1 MEIRLICSTRH
12 FKIES
17 EDFHFNQFTLK
28 TDESKLWELIGY
40 KTFIEKIG
48 LNFCEHLVTNPYYFL
63 VGESD
68 QLINEFTPN
77 ELRLSEKKAE
87 ELQFFMFCLWFIK
100 DCCSN
105 TDQLYTYIP
114 SKDLAFSRQR
124 TVFFTN
130 ASGEY
135 VDNSFTLAELNETK
149 KVFVKFSKLI
159 FETIDYEQSVSEK
172 EDGISKLTLGDS
184 NFINDTSVNRI
195 YRAYLFITLARSNSL
210 LPLKISFYIGAL
222 EALFTTDKS
231 EVSHKVTE
239 RVCLFLKGTKEEKLS
254 NFQLI
259 KKAYDIRS
267 KFVHGQN
274 LGKKVNRKKLQSIS
288 TETDTLLRQL
298 MNVIISKPDIFL
310 GDNEEISKHFTSLLL
325 E

>member
-105 TDQLYTYIP
+105 TL
-114 SKDLAFSRQR
+114 
-124 TVFFTN
+124 
-130 ASGEY
+130 
-135 VDNSFTLAELNETK
+135 
-149 KVFVKFSKLI
+149 
-159 FETIDYEQSVSEK
+159 
-172 EDGISKLTLGDS
+172 
-184 NFINDTSVNRI
+184 
-195 YRAYLFITLARSNSL
+195 
-210 LPLKISFYIGAL
+210 
-222 EALFTTDKS
+222 
-231 EVSHKVTE
+231 
-239 RVCLFLKGTKEEKLS
+239 
-254 NFQLI
+254 
-259 KKAYDIRS
+259 
-267 KFVHGQN
+267 
-274 LGKKVNRKKLQSIS
+274 
-288 TETDTLLRQL
+288 
-298 MNVIISKPDIFL
+298 
-310 GDNEEISKHFTSLLL
+310 
-325 E
+325 